1 MASMTE
7 RNSKHEIR
15 NPKQMRSTK
24 ARNALSSRPFRSFG
38 FRACFGFRI
47 SAFGFR
53 RRTGLV
59 LCAAVPALF
68 LAPPAISLENLPNT
82 ILNILYVA
90 FGLGMVIFLHELG
103 HFAMAKACDVF
114 VERFSIGFPP
124 TIWSRKWGETEYALG
139 AIPFGG
145 YVKMLGQD
153 DMDPSQLTSE
163 EIAQDPR
170 SYSAKPVWQRMAIIS
185 AGVTMNVLTA
195 VLFFAAAYGLG
206 LEVYEPVAGG
216 VVAGGPAWRAGMRTG
231 DRIEKINGRETQD
244 FSDIIRGVA
253 LSNQPIR
260 LQGRRSDGRPFDV
273 EVTPDLKGTRREIGL
288 EWAHVPQVADLE
300 NMSPLIAGTPAAK
313 SEPPLRPGDRI
324 VAVDGQAVRSY
335 ADMLDMFARKRAE
348 EITLDVRRGGGH
360 GKRADRVEVKIGPNK
375 ARTFGFR
382 VEFNEIIAI
391 VEGSPAEK
399 AGIKRGDRITKVDGK
414 DVGAEIDPMRLPYL
428 LGDLVGKTVVLEI
441 VREETGGAQQTRE
454 VRVVP
459 EDRPGWT
466 EQPTYAGEPLSIP
479 SIGVAYHLTP
489 RVRNVV
495 ADGPAAKAGLKYTDV
510 ITKVS
515 FLLPAGVKPEPGR
528 DSKPVDIDM
537 EEKADGETLQN
548 YAYAFAMM
556 QRLPQRTVKLTFTRA
571 GQEKPLSAEF
581 APWSAPDDPWY
592 IPTRGFVAERLTGT
606 LKAGSVGQALALGYD
621 STKNS
626 VVELYLTLRNL
637 VTFQLSFKELRGPLG
652 IAEIAYKVAD
662 QGFAELLKFLGF
674 LSVNL
679 AVLNFLP
686 IPVLDGGH
694 MVFLV
699 WEAVTRRRPS
709 ERVVVAATY
718 LGMFFILGLM
728 GTVIYLD
735 LFVHKVFRGEG

>member
-1 MASMTE
+1 MASMKRRTP
-7 RNSKHEIR
+7 NSQFR
-15 NPKQMRSTK
+15 TPNSLGFLRRS
-24 ARNALSSRPFRSFG
+24 P
-38 FRACFGFRI
+38 
-47 SAFGFR
+47 R
-53 RRTGLV
+53 RRAALV
-59 LCAAVPALF
+59 LCAALPALF
-68 LAPPAISLENLPNT
+68 FAPPAISLADLPNT
-82 ILNILYVA
+82 VLNILYVA

-103 HFAMAKACDVF
+103 HFAMAKACGVY

-206 LEVYEPVAGG
+206 LEVHEPVAGG
-216 VVAGGPAWRAGMRTG
+216 VVAGGPAWRAGLRTG
-231 DRIEKINGRETQD
+231 DVVEKINGRETHD
-244 FSDIIRGVA
+244 FLDIIRGVA

-260 LQGRRSDGRPFDV
+260 LQGKRADGAPFDV
-273 EVTPDLKGTRREIGL
+273 EVTPDLKGTRREIGMEPGFAPEIGEL
-288 EWAHVPQVADLE
+288 EGDAPPVMP
-300 NMSPLIAGTPAAK
+300 GTPAAK
-313 SEPPLRPGDRI
+313 AEPPLKPGDRI
-324 VAVDGQAVRSY
+324 VAVDGEPVRSY
-335 ADMLDMFARKRAE
+335 ADMLDLFARRRAG
-348 EITLDVRRGGGH
+348 EIALDVRRDGRGQ
-360 GKRADRVEVKIGPNK
+360 RAERVQVKIGPNK
-375 ARTFGFR
+375 ARSLAAR
-382 VEFNEIIAI
+382 VEFNEIVA
-391 VEGSPAEK
+391 VVQGSPAEK
-399 AGIKRGDRITKVDGK
+399 AGIKTGDRITKVNGE
-414 DVGAEIDPMRLPYL
+414 DVGAQIDPLRLPYL
-428 LGDLVGKTVVLEI
+428 LGDLAGKTVALEI
-441 VREETGGAQQTRE
+441 VREENGGAQQTRR
-454 VRVVP
+454 VRIVP

-466 EQPTYAGEPLSIP
+466 EQPSHPGEPLSIP
-479 SIGVAYHLTP
+479 SIGVAFHLTP
-489 RVRNVV
+489 RILNV
-495 ADGPAAKAGLKYTDV
+495 AEGGPAAKAGLQFGDV
-510 ITKVS
+510 ITRLSLV
-515 FLLPAGVKPEPGR
+515 LPKGVKPEPGR
-528 DSKPVDIDM
+528 DGKPIEIDM
-537 EEKADGETLQN
+537 EQKAEGEDLQN
-548 YAYAFAMM
+548 YAFAFATM
-556 QRLPQRTVKLTFTRA
+556 QRLPQRTVRLTFTRP
-571 GQEKPLSAEF
+571 GRDKPLTAEF

-592 IPTRGFVAERLTGT
+592 VPTRGFFPDPLTGT
-606 LKAGSVGQALALGYD
+606 LEAKSVGGALALGYD
-621 STKNS
+621 STRNS

-637 VTFQLSFKELRGPLG
+637 ITLDLSFKELRGPLG

>member
-1 MASMTE
+1 VSL
-7 RNSKHEIR
+7 R
-15 NPKQMRSTK
+15 RS
-24 ARNALSSRPFRSFG
+24 P
-38 FRACFGFRI
+38 
-47 SAFGFR
+47 R
-53 RRTGLV
+53 RRAALV
-59 LCAAVPALF
+59 LCAAIPAFL
-68 LAPPAISLENLPNT
+68 LAPPAVSLTDLPNT

-103 HFAMAKACDVF
+103 HFGMAKACDVF

-206 LEVYEPVAGG
+206 LQVHEPVAGG
-216 VVAGGPAWRAGMRTG
+216 VVAGGPAWRAGLRTG
-231 DRIEKINGRETQD
+231 DVVEKVNGRETHD
-244 FSDIIRGVA
+244 FLDIIRGVA
-253 LSNQPIR
+253 LSNKPIR
-260 LQGRRSDGRPFDV
+260 LEGKRADGTPFDV
-273 EVTPDLKGTRREIGL
+273 EVTPDLKGTRREIGMETAFAAEIGEL
-288 EWAHVPQVADLE
+288 EGNAPPVMP
-300 NMSPLIAGTPAAK
+300 GTPAAK
-313 SEPPLRPGDRI
+313 ADPPLKPGDRI
-324 VAVDGQAVRSY
+324 VAIDGQPVRSY
-335 ADMLDMFARKRAE
+335 ADMLDLFARRRAE

-360 GKRADRVEVKIGPNK
+360 GQRAERVEVKIGPNK
-375 ARTFGFR
+375 ARSFGAR
-382 VEFNEIIAI
+382 VEFNEIVAV
-391 VEGSPAEK
+391 VEGSPAER
-399 AGIKRGDRITKVDGK
+399 AGIKPGDRITKVDGK
-414 DVGAEIDPMRLPYL
+414 DVGAQIDPLRLPYL
-428 LGDLVGKTVVLEI
+428 LGDSAGQTVALEI
-441 VREETGGAQQTRE
+441 LREESGAQQTRA
-454 VRVVP
+454 VQIVP
-459 EDRPGWT
+459 EDRPGWA
-466 EQPTYAGEPLSIP
+466 EQPSHPGEPLSIP
-479 SIGVAYHLTP
+479 SIGVAFHLTP
-489 RVRNVV
+489 RVLNI
-495 ADGPAAKAGLKYTDV
+495 AEGGPAAKAGLQFGDIV
-510 ITKVS
+510 TKVA
-515 FLLPAGVKPEPGR
+515 FVLPKSAKPEPGR
-528 DSKPVDIDM
+528 DGKPIEIDM
-537 EEKADGETLQN
+537 EETTEGASLRN
-548 YAYAFAMM
+548 FAFAFATM
-556 QRLPQRTVKLTFTRA
+556 QRLPQRTVRLTFTRP
-571 GQEKPLSAEF
+571 GKDKPLTAELT
-581 APWSAPDDPWY
+581 PWSAPDDSWY
-592 IPTRGFVAERLTGT
+592 VPTRGFFPDPLTGT
-606 LKAGSVGQALALGYD
+606 LKAKSVGQALALGYD

-637 VTFQLSFKELRGPLG
+637 ITLDLSFKELRGPLG